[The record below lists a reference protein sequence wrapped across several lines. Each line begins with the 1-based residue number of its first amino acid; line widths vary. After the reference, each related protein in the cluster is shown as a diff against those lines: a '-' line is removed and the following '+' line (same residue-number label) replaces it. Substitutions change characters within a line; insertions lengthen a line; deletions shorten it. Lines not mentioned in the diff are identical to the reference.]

1 MPELKSL
8 IPKVRS
14 VCEHPSGNGIILV
27 GTRGGEIMELG
38 GQKPQVL
45 MRSHCDGELWG
56 LAAHPKNQE
65 FITIG

>member
-1 MPELKSL
+1 VPELKSL

-14 VCEHPSGNGIILV
+14 VFEHPSSGTILV

-38 GQKPQVL
+38 GQKPVVL

-56 LAAHPKNQE
+56 LASHPKNQQ